1 MKYNIIYLI
10 LMSLFFNSCS
20 EYFIE
25 QKHGVEI
32 DGIALN
38 YFDLKVGFLSL
49 LSGLLLM
56 MLYLY
61 IEKKHE
67 DSISKILKTLK
78 DFLMFVGVLLIIIG
92 VYFLLQLI
100 ALIEY
105 FAWYLFFAVIVC
117 GGIIVFVKDRMK

>member
-1 MKYNIIYLI
+1 
-10 LMSLFFNSCS
+10 MSLFFNSCS